1 MDARDALHRL
11 LERGPRSLADAELL
25 AVILGNRS
33 EMPEAVAES
42 LLAGPDAWSE
52 LVLAGENL
60 LERDGLNAA
69 EAAMVMAT
77 LELGRRLAERRIPKR
92 RPLSQPK
99 ALVTYLDL
107 RYGYRDQEVLGAL
120 YLDARHR
127 LLSEME
133 IFRGT
138 LNRMSVE
145 PGPIL
150 RKGLL
155 QGAASVVI
163 FHTHPSG
170 NPTAS
175 AADVAFTRRLA
186 QSADIVGLRLL
197 DHLILGRG
205 GRWMSLLKRSW
216 VDGYQRKRRPRVETS
231 RRVKP
236 KYRHPETGETWAGC
250 GSMARWLRLELEAGR
265 SLEEFLVG
273 DEGKEAV
280 ARALPG

>member
-1 MDARDALHRL
+1 MSVSEASDRL
-11 LERGPRSLADAELL
+11 LTSGPRALSDIELL
-25 AVILGNRS
+25 SVILGHRS
-33 EMPEAVAES
+33 EMPEQVAEH

-52 LVLAGENL
+52 LVLADSAVH
-60 LERDGLNAA
+60 ERPDLQPA
-69 EAAMVMAT
+69 EAGVVAAT

-92 RPLSQPK
+92 RPLSKPR
-99 ALVTYLDL
+99 ALTTYLDL

-127 LLSEME
+127 LLSETE

-138 LNRMSVE
+138 QNRTSVE

-170 NPTAS
+170 NPAAS
-175 AADVAFTRRLA
+175 AADIAFTRRLA
-186 QSADIVGLRLL
+186 QSADIVGLKLV

-205 GRWMSLLKRSW
+205 GRWMSLLKRAW
-216 VDGYQRKRRPRVETS
+216 VTGPRRKRKSPPPKS
-231 RRVKP
+231 KAAKP
-236 KYRHPETGETWAGC
+236 KYRHPETGETWAGR

-265 SLEEFLVG
+265 SLDEFRV
-273 DEGKEAV
+273 
-280 ARALPG
+280 